1 MCSQKK
7 KKKQWLKGAGIL
19 LGGENRTRTRGPAPG
34 VKAEEEQE
42 GTDRW
47 SGAAWAS
54 EARLWLLRMMG
65 KATGV

>member
-7 KKKQWLKGAGIL
+7 KKEPLLHGARIL
-19 LGGENRTRTRGPAPG
+19 LGWRNRTRTRGPAPG